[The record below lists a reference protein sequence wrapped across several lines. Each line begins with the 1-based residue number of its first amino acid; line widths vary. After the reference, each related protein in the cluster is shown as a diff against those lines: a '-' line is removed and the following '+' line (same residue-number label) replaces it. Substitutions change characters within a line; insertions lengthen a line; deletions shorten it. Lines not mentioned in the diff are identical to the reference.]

1 MRETLSSAKYVN
13 NLHKEFE
20 NSAYTTLDVHSVHAL
35 HLQKKRNFWVILK
48 VTRLLLSCGESNVW

>member
-1 MRETLSSAKYVN
+1 MSSAKYVN

-35 HLQKKRNFWVILK
+35 AEEREKEKTFV
-48 VTRLLLSCGESNVW
+48 GY

>member
-1 MRETLSSAKYVN
+1 MSSAKYVN

-35 HLQKKRNFWVILK
+35 AEEKRKDICGLLK
-48 VTRLLLSCGESNVW
+48 VTARRSVLC

>member
-13 NLHKEFE
+13 NLNKEFE

-35 HLQKKRNFWVILK
+35 AEEKTFV
-48 VTRLLLSCGESNVW
+48 GY